1 MEREYQSYIEK
12 EKEIVVEFEKDRQ
25 EEDITSLNNKST
37 NKKNYEKMDRK
48 EEIDDFLNE
57 IEKEEQPEEKI
68 GKIKKIC
75 KWVRELF

>member
-1 MEREYQSYIEK
+1 MEREYRSYIEK

-57 IEKEEQPEEKI
+57 IEKEEQPEEEI